1 MVEVELGLIKC
12 FLFVLIFLA
21 STYVGIIIS
30 SKYKNR
36 VIDLKELKTVLNIMN
51 TKIRYTYE
59 PIGEICEEISQ
70 MNDTNVGKLFGQ
82 VNLELK
88 DKNITEA
95 WNIAIDTYGN
105 NFSKEDKHIIK
116 TLGKMLGKTDI
127 NGQVS
132 EIEQANEF
140 LNIQINKAEK
150 ERQKNE
156 KLYKSLGMVIGIAII
171 IILV

>member
-1 MVEVELGLIKC
+1 MVEVELVFIKV
-12 FLFVLIFLA
+12 FLFSLIFLA
-21 STYVGIIIS
+21 CTYIGIIIS

-36 VIDLKELKTVLNIMN
+36 VNDLKEIKSILNVMN

-82 VNLELK
+82 VNVNLK
-88 DKNITEA
+88 DKPISEA
-95 WNIAIDTYGN
+95 WDSAVDTYGN

-127 NGQVS
+127 DGQVS

-140 LNIQINKAEK
+140 LHIQIEKAEK

>member
-1 MVEVELGLIKC
+1 MGVIKS
-12 FLFVLIFLA
+12 FLFVLIFLS
-21 STYVGIIIS
+21 STYIGMIIS

-36 VIDLKELKTVLNIMN
+36 VNDLKELKSILNIMN

-70 MNDTNVGKLFGQ
+70 MNETNVGELFGQ
-82 VNLELK
+82 VSTNLKEK
-88 DKNITEA
+88 PITEA
-95 WNIAIDTYGN
+95 WNCAIDTYGN

-127 NGQVS
+127 DGQVS

-140 LNIQINKAEK
+140 LHVQIEKAEK

>member
-1 MVEVELGLIKC
+1 MYTQNRNNIERHVKTHSQRSDEDRSAVTILET
-12 FLFVLIFLA
+12 FLRANGKI
-21 STYVGIIIS
+21 ST
-30 SKYKNR
+30 
-36 VIDLKELKTVLNIMN
+36 
-51 TKIRYTYE
+51 
-59 PIGEICEEISQ
+59 
-70 MNDTNVGKLFGQ
+70 
-82 VNLELK
+82 
-88 DKNITEA
+88 
-95 WNIAIDTYGN
+95 

-127 NGQVS
+127 DGQVS

-140 LNIQINKAEK
+140 LHIQIEKAEK

>member
-1 MVEVELGLIKC
+1 MGVIKS
-12 FLFVLIFLA
+12 FLFVLIFLS
-21 STYVGIIIS
+21 STYIGMIIS

-36 VIDLKELKTVLNIMN
+36 VNDLKELKSILNIMN

-70 MNDTNVGKLFGQ
+70 MNETNVGKLFGQ
-82 VNLELK
+82 VSTNLKEK
-88 DKNITEA
+88 PITEA
-95 WNIAIDTYGN
+95 WNCAIDTYGN

-127 NGQVS
+127 DGQVS

-140 LNIQINKAEK
+140 LHVQIEKAEK